1 MLNCFHGLHPQ
12 HVICIQQTRV
22 KAIALQLIAIIHG
35 SNVSALGLCDAF
47 LSEMADLQ
55 RLLTLHSIAPDEI
68 IQLMCQKISQ
78 LNQPR
83 PGSVA
88 RALQPIFISSPIS
101 KICDLV
107 RGQGCT
113 KYGTVYYTGN

>member
-1 MLNCFHGLHPQ
+1 MLNCFHGLHPLLI
-12 HVICIQQTRV
+12 ICIQQTRV
-22 KAIALQLIAIIHG
+22 KSLALQLIAIIHG

-47 LSEMADLQ
+47 LSEMNELK
-55 RLLTLHSIAPDEI
+55 RLSNEHNIQLSEI
-68 IQLMCQKISQ
+68 INIMLATIAS

-88 RALQPIFISSPIS
+88 RALQPIFLTSPIG

-107 RGQGCT
+107 CSMLLYSRVGF
-113 KYGTVYYTGN
+113 KD